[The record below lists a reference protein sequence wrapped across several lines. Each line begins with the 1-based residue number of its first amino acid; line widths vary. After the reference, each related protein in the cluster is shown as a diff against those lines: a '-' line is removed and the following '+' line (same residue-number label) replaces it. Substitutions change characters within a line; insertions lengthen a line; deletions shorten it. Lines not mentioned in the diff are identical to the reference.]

1 MDSQY
6 EKVLLEL
13 AAIHGGPCVSIYMP
27 TAHGKNGCDEN
38 ILRFKNLKKRVIQS
52 LEKGYDN
59 VIVANFVRRLDAIER
74 DTIFWNHQFGGGA
87 IFLSLD
93 FQRILKLHRGV
104 QELAIVA
111 DRFHTK
117 PLVRIYQTLD
127 QFAVVSV
134 SMNHARMF
142 RGDQDTLEPDAV
154 GELGFSFSDFF
165 GIPDRDRHFVA
176 MSVAGNASA
185 GAKSRAV
192 VHNYDDLDAKK
203 KIDLAKYFAG
213 IDEIICRFLHDA
225 PNTPVVLAALP
236 EYQSAYR
243 AHTRI
248 PRLLENGILANP
260 DAMSLDEIRKQAWS
274 LVSPY
279 YEKLAEQVSTEFRNA
294 QLAGKGSD
302 QLQEIA
308 RALSRGRVGKL
319 LIEQDREIPGR
330 LMLDTGIVLFA
341 DINNPHVNDLLD
353 DFADIVNHSSG
364 KVVVLPASK
373 MPTEKGV
380 AAIYR
385 Y

>member
-1 MDSQY
+1 
-6 EKVLLEL
+6 
-13 AAIHGGPCVSIYMP
+13 
-27 TAHGKNGCDEN
+27 
-38 ILRFKNLKKRVIQS
+38 
-52 LEKGYDN
+52 
-59 VIVANFVRRLDAIER
+59 
-74 DTIFWNHQFGGGA
+74 
-87 IFLSLD
+87 
-93 FQRILKLHRGV
+93 
-104 QELAIVA
+104 
-111 DRFHTK
+111 
-117 PLVRIYQTLD
+117 
-127 QFAVVSV
+127 
-134 SMNHARMF
+134 
-142 RGDQDTLEPDAV
+142 
-154 GELGFSFSDFF
+154 
-165 GIPDRDRHFVA
+165 
-176 MSVAGNASA
+176 
-185 GAKSRAV
+185 
-192 VHNYDDLDAKK
+192 
-203 KIDLAKYFAG
+203 
-213 IDEIICRFLHDA
+213 
-225 PNTPVVLAALP
+225 
-236 EYQSAYR
+236 
-243 AHTRI
+243 
-248 PRLLENGILANP
+248 
-260 DAMSLDEIRKQAWS
+260 MSLDEIRKQAWS